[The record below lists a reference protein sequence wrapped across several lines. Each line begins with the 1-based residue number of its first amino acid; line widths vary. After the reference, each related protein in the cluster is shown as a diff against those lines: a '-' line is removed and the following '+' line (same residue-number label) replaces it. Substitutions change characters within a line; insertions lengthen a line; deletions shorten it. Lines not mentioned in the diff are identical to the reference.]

1 MTFAAALAASLAGP
15 HLSIPSF
22 SSSRTKV
29 RAQSSSSCALPL
41 TSRRRDIQRQWRVQS
56 QSDQAPGS
64 SKTEDKP
71 TENEPTPSWA
81 KPGTEELPPWA
92 RNEAAAPVDSSG
104 DLPFPVYLIGS
115 CLVAIAAVC
124 FPFLFSSNLCPG
136 LQFFHPALVLSAV
149 PVVLFFLPK
158 RARNVLIRNNRG
170 LICSKNTNLHRTC
183 GSQNAS
189 WKHDS

>member
-1 MTFAAALAASLAGP
+1 MTSAAALAASLAGP

-22 SSSRTKV
+22 STSRTKV

-41 TSRRRDIQRQWRVQS
+41 TSRRRGIQRQWRAQS

-92 RNEAAAPVDSSG
+92 RHEAAAPVDSSG

-115 CLVAIAAVC
+115 CLVAIAAVGSIFEYFNQNPIFGVVQPDSPLWAPILGVFAITG
-124 FPFLFSSNLCPG
+124 FPSAGFLFYKAISLANKASEE
-136 LQFFHPALVLSAV
+136 AD
-149 PVVLFFLPK
+149 
-158 RARNVLIRNNRG
+158 RADG
-170 LICSKNTNLHRTC
+170 F
-183 GSQNAS
+183 
-189 WKHDS
+189 DP